1 MKKSISVL
9 VLSIVVAVTLAIS
22 HKASASGPI
31 TVNGGWGGTAFATAP
46 IDMNGDGVFAR
57 TFKVTAN
64 GQLRFATLEGA
75 FDSGL
80 LGFGCAGPG
89 SLLLQPFG
97 VLTFRSLNSND
108 AVYVNVDSTQSICFD
123 PAAPNETVVV
133 HVTGGT
139 GIYAGATGAG
149 SMTLNDVVRYDQPA
163 GPNFPP
169 GVRAPIVVD
178 TRGTF
183 SLSIQ

>member
-1 MKKSISVL
+1 MKKYVLFAFTLAAL
-9 VLSIVVAVTLAIS
+9 VLAIA
-22 HKASASGPI
+22 HRAQASGPF
-31 TVNGGWGGTAFATAP
+31 TVTGGWGGTAFATAP

-64 GQLRFATLEGA
+64 GQLRFATIEGA
-75 FDSGL
+75 TDTAL
-80 LGFGCAGPG
+80 LGFGCSSNPS

-97 VLTFRSLNSND
+97 VLTFRALNAND
-108 AVYVNVDSTQSICFD
+108 AVYVNVDSTHNICFD
-123 PAAPNETVVV
+123 PAAPNETISVIVN
-133 HVTGGT
+133 GGT
-139 GIYAGATGAG
+139 GTYAGVTGSG